1 MTREDKQSTEPPPDA
16 EVAFRDGDRVYDKFK
31 LPKPGDECVT
41 GTIVGEPTHGNV
53 TVKWD
58 APVEL
63 NQTTTVTN
71 VRCLEKLEKPT

>member
-1 MTREDKQSTEPPPDA
+1 MEPPPNA
-16 EVAFRDGDRVYDKFK
+16 EVAFRDGDRVCDKFK

-41 GTIVGEPTHGNV
+41 GTIVGAPTHGDV

-63 NQTTTVTN
+63 GQTTTVTD
-71 VRCLEKLEKPT
+71 VRCLKKLEAGR